1 MVDYPED
8 EVKRLTDEAMQVFGL
23 DAYKNRYIFGLDEDL
38 KTYLS
43 ISCILP
49 LQPDILLIDEP
60 TTGLDERGEVKMME
74 SLRYLR
80 DEMGKT
86 IVIITHNMKTVGNH
100 CDRVMVMSKGNLI
113 LDGTPREVFAQNE
126 KLLDGDILPPQITRL
141 GQSLA
146 AEFGCPKDVLT
157 VSEMVEIV
165 DYSLKNRSNGA

>member
-1 MVDYPED
+1 
-8 EVKRLTDEAMQVFGL
+8 
-23 DAYKNRYIFGLDEDL
+23 
-38 KTYLS
+38 
-43 ISCILP
+43 
-49 LQPDILLIDEP
+49 
-60 TTGLDERGEVKMME
+60 MME
-74 SLRYLR
+74 SLRHLR

-146 AEFGCPKDVLT
+146 AEFDCPKDVLT